1 MAGTAKMSNLVLWR
15 FCTTLVLSTLHLP
28 TPTIGDQQG
37 KKMFVTQKTKEKGKM
52 DIASFDKSLSERCA
66 LQSVCQTKK
75 KKFLKNAIES
85 R

>member
-37 KKMFVTQKTKEKGKM
+37 KKMPTSVTQKTKEKGKM
-52 DIASFDKSLSERCA
+52 DIAFFDKSLSERCA

-75 KKFLKNAIES
+75 RNS
-85 R
+85 